1 MKGSA
6 LYESE
11 SKLLKAAD
19 LAGREHE
26 LKIESVEVVKFTDGD
41 KLGVRFIGRQKG
53 LALNKTNYS
62 VIANALTDETD
73 NWIGKSII
81 IYPTVT
87 DYQGTPTPC
96 IRVRPVL
103 EKADFKDDT
112 IPW

>member
-1 MKGSA
+1 MKGST

-26 LKIESVEVVKFTDGD
+26 LSIESVEIVEFSDGK
-41 KLGVRFIGRQKG
+41 KLGLRFVGKQKG
-53 LALNKTNYS
+53 LALNKTNYA
-62 VIANALTDETD
+62 VIANALSDETD

-103 EKADFKDDT
+103 PKATDSDG
-112 IPW
+112 IPF

>member
-1 MKGSA
+1 MKGSS

-19 LAGREHE
+19 LANREHE
-26 LKIESVEVVKFTDGD
+26 LTIESVEVIKFTDGD
-41 KLGVRFIGRQKG
+41 KLGLRFVGKQKG

-62 VIANALTDETD
+62 VIATALGDETD
-73 NWIGKSII
+73 LWHGKSII

-103 EKADFKDDT
+103 QKASLDEE
-112 IPW
+112 IPF